1 MNRTNDKH
9 FFELW
14 DMAQKIRYS
23 YEYARPK
30 EKSEIIALEES
41 LYDEG
46 GFYADYTYQEAIQAY
61 LEHMEEIGAI

>member
-14 DMAQKIRYS
+14 DIAQDIKHS
-23 YEYARPK
+23 YTNAKPK
-30 EKSEIIALEES
+30 EQLEIIALEES
-41 LYDEG
+41 LYEEG

-61 LEHMEEIGAI
+61 LEHMEGVDVI

>member
-14 DMAQKIRYS
+14 DMAQAIKESYS
-23 YEYARPK
+23 EASPK
-30 EKSEIIALEES
+30 EKSEIMALEES

-61 LEHMEEIGAI
+61 LEHMEGIDVI